1 MFWIDMEQL
10 LEYHA
15 EILKESGGE
24 DGVRDKNSLE
34 AALAAPLQTFGG
46 QELFPGELE
55 KIARLGY
62 GLAANHGFVDGN
74 KRIGAMVTQ
83 LLLQWN
89 GYRLSLREN
98 ELSDIFIAIAD
109 KRASEQDLLS
119 WIKSHL

>member
-1 MFWIDMEQL
+1 MIWINLEQL

-15 EILKESGGE
+15 EILKETRGD

-46 QELFPGELE
+46 QDLFPGELP

-62 GLAANHGFVDGN
+62 GLATNHAFVDGN

-89 GYRLSLREN
+89 GYRLSLRKG
-98 ELSDIFIAIAD
+98 ELADMFLAIAD
-109 KRASEQDLLS
+109 GRASEQDLLR